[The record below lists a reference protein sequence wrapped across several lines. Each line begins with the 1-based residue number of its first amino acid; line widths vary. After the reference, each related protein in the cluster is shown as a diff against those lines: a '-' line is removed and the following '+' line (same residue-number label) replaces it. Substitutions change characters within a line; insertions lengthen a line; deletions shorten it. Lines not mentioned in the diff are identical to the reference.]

1 MIDKNKGNIQPSL
14 NHHMSLSRFTSM
26 DLRESSDRLP
36 VMTSRGLRQGPNSR
50 TFYVLT
56 TQEGARDKSLTT
68 DLQGPRDLTPIER
81 QETSIGQIADL
92 RLTTEN
98 RAAVQRFLR
107 FEFEKR
113 ENELKNWE
121 EIKIREENTIR
132 IM

>member
-14 NHHMSLSRFTSM
+14 NHHMSPSRFTST

-36 VMTSRGLRQGPNSR
+36 VMTSRGLRQGPNNR

-68 DLQGPRDLTPIER
+68 DLQGPRDLTSIER
-81 QETSIGQIADL
+81 QKTSIDQIADL

-98 RAAVQRFLR
+98 KATVQRFLR
-107 FEFEKR
+107 R
-113 ENELKNWE
+113 DSNLK
-121 EIKIREENTIR
+121 KAKTS
-132 IM
+132 